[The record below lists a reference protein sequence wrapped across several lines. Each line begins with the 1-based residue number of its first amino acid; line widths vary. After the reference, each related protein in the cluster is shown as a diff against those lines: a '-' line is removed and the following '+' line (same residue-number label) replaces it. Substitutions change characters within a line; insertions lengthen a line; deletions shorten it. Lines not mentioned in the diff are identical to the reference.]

1 MPIPLVTEQDFEREV
16 IRSELPVL
24 VEFSDD
30 RPAARASAVELE
42 GVAREVEG
50 RAKVLRV
57 DVDRSR
63 RLAALLKIQNVPTF
77 VIFVKGR
84 PVVGETG
91 VMRKNELLALLEP
104 HLPRPEGAI
113 KAAELAQ
120 LLRQGQVVP
129 VDTREVAAF
138 ARAHI
143 PGAVNLPL
151 EEIQSRLAELHM
163 LAGEP
168 VLYCRSGDRSR
179 DMADKLAQSGVPVA
193 YLEGGLLAWEA
204 ALLPIER
211 PD

>member
-50 RAKVLRV
+50 RAKVFRV

-91 VMRKNELLALLEP
+91 VMRKNELIALLDP

-129 VDTREVAAF
+129 VDTREVPAF
-138 ARAHI
+138 SRAHI
-143 PGAVNLPL
+143 PGAVNLPI
-151 EEIQSRLAELHM
+151 EEIESRLAELHM

-179 DMADKLAQSGVPVA
+179 EMADKLAQSGVPVA

>member
-50 RAKVLRV
+50 RAKVFRV

-91 VMRKNELLALLEP
+91 VMRKAELLALLEP

-138 ARAHI
+138 SRAHI
-143 PGAVNLPL
+143 PGAVNLPI
-151 EEIQSRLAELHM
+151 EEIESRLAELHM